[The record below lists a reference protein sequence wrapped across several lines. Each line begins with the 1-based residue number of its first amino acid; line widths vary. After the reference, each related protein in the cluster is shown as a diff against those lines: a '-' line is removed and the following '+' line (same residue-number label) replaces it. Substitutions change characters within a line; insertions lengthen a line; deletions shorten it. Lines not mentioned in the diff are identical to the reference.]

1 MKYRY
6 FQGSGLSVSEIGI
19 GTNRF
24 GHKVNQKEV
33 CSIINEC
40 LNLGINH
47 IDTANVYA
55 KGESEKLIGNAIDK
69 RRHDFVIATKV
80 GWPNDSDKLHGK
92 LSSVYIFK
100 KE

>member
-24 GHKVNQKEV
+24 GHKVDQKEV

-40 LNLGINH
+40 LNLGINN
-47 IDTANVYA
+47 IDTANVVA
-55 KGESEKLIGNAIDK
+55 LLRKNAACWTS
-69 RRHDFVIATKV
+69 FSLYNLVNQLNELQYGT
-80 GWPNDSDKLHGK
+80 
-92 LSSVYIFK
+92 LSIYLM
-100 KE
+100 